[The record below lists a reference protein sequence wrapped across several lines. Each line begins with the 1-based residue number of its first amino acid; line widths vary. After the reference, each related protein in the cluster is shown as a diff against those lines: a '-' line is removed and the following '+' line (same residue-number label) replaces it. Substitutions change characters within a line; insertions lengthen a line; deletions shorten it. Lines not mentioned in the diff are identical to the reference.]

1 MNRLTRRIFT
11 LADVGL
17 MVLLLTFALPAAPAH
32 AGGVVSVCDEAHLR
46 TALSGGGAVTFSCD
60 GYIILASTITISTNT
75 TIDGT
80 GQNVTI
86 SGGNAARVFTVK
98 SGATLSLVGL
108 TIREGKD
115 ASSMGGGAIL
125 ANGGNV
131 SINNCL
137 FADTSAIIGGCV
149 MVYNGALTVKNGTFS
164 GCSASLG
171 GAITGYDAAMT
182 VSDSTFSMN
191 DATSSAIA
199 DGSGGAIYAEGGALT
214 VSNSTIHRNSADS
227 NGGGIAGDNATVSVI
242 NSTFFNNTAGV
253 AGNSLE
259 RSGSGSMTV
268 VNTILYNRLGGANCA
283 GSITDGG
290 HNLSYSDSTCP
301 GTHSNPLLQTLNSNG
316 GLTFTMLLGKGSPA
330 IDAGNDAVC
339 AAAPVNNRDQRGV
352 ARPQGAHCDIGAVEQ
367 APYSAADVLKVPGD
381 YDTIQEA
388 IDAAEEGGEI
398 WVAEGDYDENLSI
411 TESVS
416 LIGGWDPSFTKRE
429 PGDSTIDGGGAGRV
443 ISVTTTA
450 DGAAVTID
458 GFTIQDGDA
467 TGLSPTA
474 LTAVPPIEPEAARA
488 DGARTD
494 ADPRS
499 PSERVAGLK
508 ARAADLAGRGLYPG
522 GPVVYGAMLDRLAR
536 LTAQAEAARM
546 RARAVPGP
554 AGAPT
559 ATGAG
564 SGGGVFSENAGLQ
577 LLNCTIAGNL
587 ASQDTL
593 GIGGGVFVNKAPYGG
608 VRIAGSTVSRNV
620 GCAMG
625 DGWGGGIYLFDA
637 PGAVVED
644 NLIERNTAGSQGDG
658 YGGGLFAYESLGV
671 TIRDNRFA
679 ENVGSAGGS
688 LSTGAGGGL
697 GVHSSGDA
705 VVQDNL
711 VEYNTGSSSWD
722 AYRGLGGGIFISES
736 DGVSVADNEIR
747 ENLAS
752 LRTEGFGGGIQL
764 VYSPGAQVTG
774 NMITGNLAGFFC
786 GRGEGGGIKVG
797 AAPDATVSGN
807 QIRENVAC
815 MNGDFAGSLGH
826 FGGGVQ
832 AEAFDGGLLVDN
844 LIADNATCF
853 DCGDTTGFGGGV
865 FLSDSEDAQ
874 VAGNTI
880 TGNAGALLDGRGA
893 GGGLQVRDT
902 AGSRLPRN
910 LIRGNRAGVADG
922 SYGGGLVVDSLDKHS
937 TRAVVDGNLI
947 LDNRASED
955 AAESSAGGCS
965 IAWVFDGLTFTN
977 NVVAGNRAASSA
989 GIELEFLPDGGELV
1003 NNTIAGN
1010 GGSGLHVSGSV
1021 VTLTNNIVVS
1031 HTMGLEVD
1039 AGATAT
1045 VSYTLW
1051 HGNGA
1056 NTGGDGV
1063 INETHPVTGDPRF
1076 VKPAAGDFRLTIVSA
1091 ARDAGDPA
1099 GVPPAPDHDADGVA
1113 RPQGPAVDIGAYEWQ
1128 GHWQY
1133 LPLAF
1138 KSFTPRVGWAIG
1150 NDAAGAAAI
1159 VHTADGGLTWEA
1171 QGNSAVWTGM
1181 SGNDI
1186 SAVDDQTA
1194 WAALGSTAG
1203 APSGAILHTTDG
1215 GAHWVPQA
1223 IPAGLTG
1230 GIKGVKGI
1238 SRTEAWAASLYGT
1251 VLHTTDG
1258 GATWNVVPHPTTAI
1272 NDVNRIDA
1280 LGSADVWI
1288 ASPNE
1293 EHGGNSNMI
1302 HTRDNGLTWRQE
1314 PLPNVPADHGPMTV
1328 NAVSPLVAWT
1338 ALNRSGNV
1346 YRTLDGGA
1354 NWLLVTTIA
1363 AGTNDADD
1371 LCAAGPNAA
1380 WVVLTPGTG
1389 AGMLWRVHV
1398 AAGGSVDA
1406 REFQPASTAFTYEG
1420 ITCLDERTVWAVGG
1434 NPLHVQGLP
1443 LGVIVITHDGGEHW
1457 MQGTGPADIEYWKVS
1472 FVGARR

>member
-17 MVLLLTFALPAAPAH
+17 MVLLLTLALPASPAH

-46 TALSGGGAVTFSCD
+46 TALSGGGAVTFSCS
-60 GYIILASTITISTNT
+60 GYITLASSITIAANT
-75 TIDGT
+75 TIDGS

-86 SGGNAARVFTVK
+86 SGGDAARVFTVN
-98 SGATLSLVGL
+98 SGVTLSLVGL
-108 TIREGKD
+108 TIREGSD
-115 ASSMGGGAIL
+115 TSSLGGGAVL

-137 FADTSAIIGGCV
+137 FADTSAIFGGCV
-149 MVYNGALTVKNGTFS
+149 MVYNGALTVTNSTFS
-164 GCSASLG
+164 GCSGSIG
-171 GAITGYDAAMT
+171 GAITGFDATMT
-182 VSDSTFSMN
+182 VRHSTFSMN
-191 DATSSAIA
+191 DAVRSAVA
-199 DGSGGAIYAEGGALT
+199 DGSGGAIYAEGGTLA

-227 NGGGIAGDNATVSVI
+227 NGGGIAADNATVTII
-242 NSTFFNNTAGV
+242 NSTLFNNTAGLG
-253 AGNSLE
+253 GNSLE

-283 GSITDGG
+283 GSIADGG
-290 HNLSYSDSTCP
+290 NNLSYSDSTCP
-301 GTHSNPLLQTLNSNG
+301 GAHANPLLQSLNSNG
-316 GLTFTMLLGKGSPA
+316 GPTFTMLLGQGSPA
-330 IDAGNDAVC
+330 INAGNDAVC
-339 AAAPVNNRDQRGV
+339 AAAPISGLDQRGV
-352 ARPQGAHCDIGAVEQ
+352 TRPLGAHCDIGAVEQ
-367 APYSAADVLKVPGD
+367 APYSTADVLKVPGD

-398 WVAEGDYDENLSI
+398 WVAKGDYDENLSI
-411 TESVS
+411 TKG
-416 LIGGWDPSFTKRE
+416 LTLLGGWGAGFTKRE

-443 ISVTTTA
+443 ISVSTTI

-467 TGLSPTA
+467 TGLGPTS
-474 LTAVPPIEPEAARA
+474 LAVPPVDPAPARA
-488 DGARTD
+488 DGARLVSD
-494 ADPRS
+494 SRS
-499 PSERVAGLK
+499 PSERADGLK

-522 GPVVYGAMLDRLAR
+522 GPAAHGAMLERLTR
-536 LTAQAEAARM
+536 LTAQAEASRL
-546 RARAVPGP
+546 RARAVHGP
-554 AGAPT
+554 AKAPS

-593 GIGGGVFVNKAPYGG
+593 GIGGGVFVNKAPDGG
-608 VRIAGSTVSRNV
+608 VRIAGNTVSGNV

-625 DGWGGGIYLFDA
+625 DGWGGGIYLFGA

-644 NLIERNTAGSQGDG
+644 NVFQDNTAGSLGGG

-671 TIRDNRFA
+671 TIRGNRFA
-679 ENVGSAGGS
+679 ENVGSAGGFF
-688 LSTGAGGGL
+688 STGAGGGL

-752 LRTEGFGGGIQL
+752 LRTESSGGGIQL

-807 QIRENVAC
+807 EIRENVAC

-893 GGGLQVRDT
+893 GGGLQVLDT

-1031 HTMGLEVD
+1031 HTVGLEVD

-1056 NTGGDGV
+1056 DTGGDGV
-1063 INETHPVTGDPRF
+1063 INEAHPVTGDPRF

-1099 GVPPAPDHDADGVA
+1099 GVPPAPDHDADGVP
-1113 RPQGPAVDIGAYEWQ
+1113 RPQGSGVDIGAYEWK
-1128 GHWQY
+1128 GHWLH
-1133 LPLAF
+1133 LPLVSR
-1138 KSFTPRVGWAIG
+1138 SFTARAGWAIG
-1150 NDAAGAAAI
+1150 DSADGAAI
-1159 VHTADGGLTWEA
+1159 VHTSDGGLTWQA
-1171 QGNSAVWTGM
+1171 QGNTSAWTGM
-1181 SGNDI
+1181 WGNDI

-1194 WAALGSTAG
+1194 WAALGSGPTATD
-1203 APSGAILHTTDG
+1203 GAILHTTDG
-1215 GAHWVPQA
+1215 GVHWVPQA
-1223 IPAGLTG
+1223 IPAGLIG
-1230 GIKGVKGI
+1230 GIKGVKGF

-1288 ASPNE
+1288 ASPNQ

-1302 HTRDNGLTWRQE
+1302 HTQDNGLTWRQE

-1371 LCAAGPNAA
+1371 LCAAGPEAA

-1389 AGMLWRVHV
+1389 DGMLWRVRV
-1398 AAGGSVDA
+1398 AADGSVDS
-1406 REFQPASTAFTYEG
+1406 RKFQPASTAFTYEG

-1434 NPLHVQGLP
+1434 NPLHTAGLP
-1443 LGVIVITHDGGEHW
+1443 LGVIVVTVDGGDHW
-1457 MQGTGPADIEYWKVS
+1457 VQGSAPADIEFWKVS